1 MSMSTSVRK
10 DGKKNLASQY
20 LEAIR
25 MPHLSPLKPTNSYSS
40 STPSS
45 PTKRA
50 TTANLKENENP
61 FKSPQKTTFLENDS
75 PVKRLIKQ
83 KEQDTIENNASNFI
97 PIPAPFNSNQ
107 PRSEPLHKP
116 TRSEIKTMGQIS
128 SAISNSPSLKNL
140 NKLRT
145 IENKLR
151 KTSRVESVSK
161 KFQSTPVGADLPSQ
175 VEEEPIKS
183 GSWMDHDRKSLQA
196 YEFLCRV
203 AEIKIWIE
211 ECLDVKIDLQ
221 NDSIAEFQEYL
232 RNGILVAKLAQKF
245 GYSKVKNIYYG
256 ENNPS
261 GTNYKNKSGLYFKF
275 TENIVVFLEF
285 LRSIQLPEMFI
296 FETADLFE
304 TKNIPKVIFCLHA
317 LSYMMSATKKAPQ
330 LKRLEKYDIKDSD
343 IKKIQIKIRG
353 LKLPNFKNIDDG
365 VRVNLGDSLI
375 TTREFKEEDK
385 PQIETKLD
393 TALVNTVEPLDTTL
407 VIEETAQARH
417 LFKEK
422 HNQDDFDV
430 DIEEIHAKYTSM
442 IDHDNGLSLKPAS
455 EHTYVAELIQLQAIA
470 RGTLLRYELFV
481 NKFMLKVFT
490 PDIIRFQSL
499 IRGSLVRSKKATT
512 HQSLMANSR
521 SLSVLQ
527 AILKNAK
534 REDKYSATRSKLLK
548 NESSIVQLQSFIRGG
563 FAREKKF
570 ADRKALLGQT
580 SAIIRLQACIRGK
593 LIREHKK
600 YLEHK
605 LAHRTRK
612 APRRGIPISVSCQE
626 HLSIHYLEKDYRLNE
641 LLAICRGK
649 LVREDIAHKHKQLYK
664 QASAVK
670 QLQTIFRGVLQRFYI
685 EILQDDLQD
694 AEESIIGLQSD
705 IRGYLQRKRIR
716 DREDWFR
723 RPENLEKI
731 IKLQNWFRAART
743 KHDYKSLIYEKNPP
757 LKAIK
762 NFINLLDGPGS
773 ELEDEKKIQKYK
785 DEIAKETRRIEQ
797 WELDLSQLGA
807 KIQLLKKNNVSLDEL
822 LKFKDEN
829 MNLTGYSNNLNESLS
844 KSLGANP
851 EQLLIKPIRT
861 LTRLYEKFFYLL
873 QTKPCYLGHL
883 LTLVDNES
891 ITLDLSSGSIE
902 GWILKCFNFSNFS
915 APAST
920 APKREEF
927 LLMQLILFAS
937 NECFEQL
944 GSIARLKNYIK
955 SRQTVTNRST
965 KSWESLLM
973 TYVNLPQQRALAK
986 SILADCVWKV
996 ITDEDASYE
1005 PDPAAIY
1012 KDIIERDELE
1022 GRMTLKSIDDLDNM
1036 DPIDDDDTRKQFVKN
1051 LTDLREASY
1060 DVMKTIGNIVD
1071 KVPVFIRVICRGVYD
1086 QMKKLYPGESERF
1099 YLSAAGSIFM
1109 KSYVLPILLK
1119 PENYGININ
1128 DIVEDE
1134 SHVSKVGD
1142 NLLQVAK
1149 VLNQL
1154 VLMRPFNT
1162 ENVYLQPLN
1171 PFVEEFVEGVR
1182 KILKDLI
1189 DVGTI
1194 EEAYQMKS
1202 AYDDMVSNQKPK
1214 LELLKD
1220 DISELLQIVFD
1231 HQDVL
1236 VSQKNDYLH
1245 FLLMEIEEYSSYHNK
1260 IETRNSLVE
1269 MYLQPIAESTDPEVV
1284 GTKVALLEV
1293 KEYLIYI
1300 IKVQDGA
1307 DLLDLLLSEITPLDE
1322 LRFKEIIKEEKA
1334 NSALP
1339 EFGMERRTV
1348 RKIHNSTFPQLKK
1361 RAIELLLELE
1371 NNGYISREDGYQ
1383 AILNEIAHDI
1393 KMNKS
1398 KKEERER
1405 QLKLVIDTLTKL
1417 KKKERTCSKV
1427 YSDYIKEID
1436 RVMMRMQHQSVH
1448 KKKGPLLKYFSR
1460 QYYHEKELKKKK
1472 GYVPKFGSYK
1482 HSAKHLMDHHILIE
1496 FCNTSLTSFALSR
1509 IHFTISCER
1518 QGEFTFDISK
1528 NSLGVSGHERITMDD
1543 FLNLQ
1548 YEHKKTVKLFDES
1561 VLFDTDN
1568 LVAFIFKKFY
1578 EVHENV

>member
-1 MSMSTSVRK
+1 MSMNTSVRK

-20 LEAIR
+20 LEAIS
-25 MPHLSPLKPTNSYSS
+25 MPHLSPLKPTNSYST

-45 PTKRA
+45 PTKRGI
-50 TTANLKENENP
+50 ANLKENENP
-61 FKSPQKTTFLENDS
+61 FKSPQKSTFLENDS

-97 PIPAPFNSNQ
+97 PIPAPFNSNKL
-107 PRSEPLHKP
+107 RSEPLHKP
-116 TRSEIKTMGQIS
+116 TKSEIRTMGQIS

-161 KFQSTPVGADLPSQ
+161 KFQPTSVGADLPSQ
-175 VEEEPIKS
+175 IEEEPIKS

-256 ENNPS
+256 ENNAS

-330 LKRLEKYDIKDSD
+330 LRRLDKYDIKDSD

-375 TTREFKEEDK
+375 TTKESEEENK
-385 PQIETKLD
+385 IQLETK
-393 TALVNTVEPLDTTL
+393 VDTTSMNDAKFIDTTS

-422 HNQDDFDV
+422 HTQDDFDV
-430 DIEEIHAKYTSM
+430 DIDEIHAKYTSM
-442 IDHDNGLSLKPAS
+442 IDQDNGLSLKPAAEES
-455 EHTYVAELIQLQAIA
+455 YVAQLIQLQAIA
-470 RGTLLRYELFV
+470 RGTLLRYELFI
-481 NKFMLKVFT
+481 NRFMLKVFT
-490 PDIIRFQSL
+490 PDIIRFQSF
-499 IRGSLVRSKKATT
+499 IRGSLARSQKTTT
-512 HQSLMANSR
+512 HLSLMANSR

-534 REDKYSATRSKLLK
+534 REDKYSATRSKLLQ
-548 NESSIVQLQSFIRGG
+548 NESSIVQLQSLIRGG
-563 FAREKKF
+563 FIREKKY
-570 ADRKALLGQT
+570 ADRKALLKQT
-580 SAIIRLQACIRGK
+580 SAIIRLQACIRGN
-593 LIREHKK
+593 LIREHKS
-600 YLEHK
+600 YLEHR
-605 LAHRTRK
+605 LAHGTRK
-612 APRRGIPISVSCQE
+612 APRRGIPISVSCEE
-626 HLSIHYLEKDYRLNE
+626 HLSIHYLEKDYRLTE
-641 LLAICRGK
+641 LQAICRGK
-649 LVREDIAHKHKQLYK
+649 VVRDDIAHKRKQLYK

-694 AEESIIGLQSD
+694 AEDSIIGLQSD

-716 DREDWFR
+716 DREEWFR
-723 RPENLEKI
+723 KPENLEKI

-851 EQLLIKPIRT
+851 DQLLIKPIRT

-883 LTLVDNES
+883 LTLVDNETIS
-891 ITLDLSSGSIE
+891 LDLSSGSIE
-902 GWILKCFNFSNFS
+902 DWILKCFNFSNFS
-915 APAST
+915 APASN

-937 NECFEQL
+937 NEYFEQL
-944 GSIARLKNYIK
+944 GSVARLKNYMK
-955 SRQTVTNRST
+955 SRQTVSNRSAN
-965 KSWESLLM
+965 SWESLLV

-996 ITDEDASYE
+996 TSDEDASYE

-1012 KDIIERDELE
+1012 RDIIERDELE
-1022 GRMTLKSIDDLDNM
+1022 GRMTLKSMDDLDNM

-1051 LTDLREASY
+1051 LTQLREASY
-1060 DVMKTIGNIVD
+1060 DVMKTIGNLVE
-1071 KVPVFIRVICRGVYD
+1071 KVPVFIRVICRGVYC

-1109 KSYVLPILLK
+1109 KSYVLPILVT
-1119 PENYGININ
+1119 PENYGINIEH
-1128 DIVEDE
+1128 IVDDE
-1134 SHVSKVGD
+1134 SHVSRVRD

-1202 AYDDMVSNQKPK
+1202 AYDDVVSNQKPK

-1236 VSQKNDYLH
+1236 VTQKNDYLH

-1496 FCNTSLTSFALSR
+1496 FCNTTLTSFALSR

-1548 YEHKKTVKLFDES
+1548 YEHKKTVKLFDDS

-1578 EVHENV
+1578 EVNESV